1 MVTLIDYYVLWR
13 DFEAC
18 FNLNADQ
25 IPGEEFE
32 L

>member
-1 MVTLIDYYVLWR
+1 MVTLIDTMFYGET
-13 DFEAC
+13 FEAC